1 MPDVHKKTRTRRLL
15 LTGAKA
21 KQPLDLLR
29 PGMPAIDSIHDDSV
43 TFKARGR
50 TYRILKTTE
59 VDTYETS
66 RTAVAL
72 GKVLKGKRAPAPAA
86 IAAAVKT
93 APPAGEDFA
102 GTARKAA
109 KLSIAAAPTEN
120 FNDLS
125 KLIASLPAVDAM
137 VKLNIPTTANSN
149 RVAQEKR
156 NIHVS
161 GFLFAASREADNDFH
176 LIVGRDPKAGQEMY
190 MTMEL
195 SGLPPANSPAFGPLS
210 AARTAYKQFFG
221 PKNLPGAGYNF
232 YQPPIPVQIDGS
244 LFFDA
249 THSTGQ
255 APGPPSLK
263 SRMPTIFEVHP
274 ITKIKLGP

>member
-15 LTGAKA
+15 LTDAKA
-21 KQPLDLLR
+21 NQPLDLLR

-50 TYRILKTTE
+50 TYRILKTKE

-109 KLSIAAAPTEN
+109 KLSIAAAPTQN
-120 FNDLS
+120 FTDLS
-125 KLIASLPAVDAM
+125 KLIASLPAVSP
-137 VKLNIPTTANSN
+137 VANLHN
-149 RVAQEKR
+149 H
-156 NIHVS
+156 N
-161 GFLFAASREADNDFH
+161 
-176 LIVGRDPKAGQEMY
+176 
-190 MTMEL
+190 
-195 SGLPPANSPAFGPLS
+195 
-210 AARTAYKQFFG
+210 
-221 PKNLPGAGYNF
+221 
-232 YQPPIPVQIDGS
+232 
-244 LFFDA
+244 
-249 THSTGQ
+249 
-255 APGPPSLK
+255 
-263 SRMPTIFEVHP
+263 
-274 ITKIKLGP
+274 